1 MRLFCALF
9 LSLAVL
15 GSAVAAELTVGLI
28 PEQNVFR
35 QKQLYDPLGEW
46 LGKQAGVEV
55 RFTILPRYGNILE
68 SFQEKSL
75 DGAFWGSFTGA
86 LAIRRLGVEPLARP
100 VWKDGTSTYHGLLFV
115 RRDSGIVSA
124 ADMKDRTLAF
134 VDRATT
140 AGYVFPVAWFREN
153 GIADLAAHLRE
164 TFFAGSHD
172 AAIAAVL
179 DGKADIGCAKN
190 TIFRSLAARD
200 PRVER
205 DLVVLA
211 RSPDVPSNALGVRSD
226 LPGDLKEKLRAAL
239 LAMAS
244 DPEGLRVLES
254 FGALKFVETSRDD
267 YAPVFDMASKAAID
281 LSAYDYRN
289 Q

>member
-1 MRLFCALF
+1 MRLFCALL
-9 LSLAVL
+9 LSLSVVA
-15 GSAVAAELTVGLI
+15 AAPAAELTVGLI

-35 QKQLYDPLGEW
+35 QKQLYDPLGAW
-46 LGKQAGVEV
+46 LGQRAGVEV
-55 RFTILPRYGNILE
+55 RFTILSRYGNILE
-68 SFQEKSL
+68 SFQEKSM

-86 LAIRRLGVEPLARP
+86 LAIQRLGVEPLARP
-100 VWKDGTSTYHGLLFV
+100 VWKDGTSTYHGLIFV
-115 RRDSGIVSA
+115 RRDSGISSP
-124 ADMKDRTLAF
+124 ADMKGRTLAF

-153 GIADLAAHLRE
+153 GVADLSTHLRE

-190 TIFRSLAARD
+190 TIFHSLAARD

-205 DLVVLA
+205 DLVILA

-226 LPGDLKEKLRAAL
+226 LPGELKERLRAAL
-239 LAMAS
+239 LGMTS
-244 DPEGLRVLES
+244 DPEGREVLAS
-254 FGALKFVETSRDD
+254 FGALKFVATSRDD
-267 YAPVFDMASKAAID
+267 YAPVFDMASKAGID

>member
-1 MRLFCALF
+1 MRLFSALL
-9 LSLAVL
+9 LSLSV
-15 GSAVAAELTVGLI
+15 VAAAPAAEFTVGLI

-35 QKQLYDPLGEW
+35 QKQLYDPLGAW

-55 RFTILPRYGNILE
+55 RFTILSRYGNILE
-68 SFQEKSL
+68 SFQEKSM

-100 VWKDGTSTYHGLLFV
+100 VWKDGSSTYHGLIFV
-115 RRDSGIVSA
+115 RRDSGISSA
-124 ADMKDRTLAF
+124 ADMKGRTLAF

-153 GIADLAAHLRE
+153 GVADLSTHLQE

-205 DLVVLA
+205 DLVILA
-211 RSPDVPSNALGVRSD
+211 RSPDVPSNALGVRAD
-226 LPGDLKEKLRAAL
+226 LPAELKGKLRAAL
-239 LAMAS
+239 LAMTS
-244 DPEGLRVLES
+244 DPEGREVLAA
-254 FGALKFVETSRDD
+254 FGALRFVETSRDD
-267 YAPVFDMASKAAID
+267 YAPVFDMASKAGID
-281 LSAYDYRN
+281 LSTYDYRN